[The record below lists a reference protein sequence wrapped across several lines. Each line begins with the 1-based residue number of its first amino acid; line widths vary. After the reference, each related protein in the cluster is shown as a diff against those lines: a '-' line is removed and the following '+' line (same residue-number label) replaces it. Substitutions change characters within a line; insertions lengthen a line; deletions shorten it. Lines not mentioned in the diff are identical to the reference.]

1 METILIKNKKF
12 TIESVKASHPDHI
25 SYICSY
31 CGVRYL
37 VRVYMAGY
45 EEALSEYKTLK
56 HAGIN
61 MAKVSY
67 HDDENKVIAFDY
79 FPEKS
84 VLDILAEKELPEDYF
99 KALFSLY
106 RFSRFSKVA
115 LDWEPQNFMLRGSQ
129 MFYLPLKQ
137 APMNEANRLEKE
149 GLRYWFRGEECLGLL
164 KRKGFD
170 VSSIKP
176 LPANQVNKNMV
187 LMSVAYW

>member
-12 TIESVKASHPDHI
+12 TVESVKASHPDHV

-37 VRVYMAGY
+37 VRVYMSGY
-45 EEALSEYKTLK
+45 ADALSEYKTLK

-61 MAKVSY
+61 MARVSY
-67 HDDENKVIAFDY
+67 HDDGNKVIAFDY

-84 VLDILAEKELPEDYF
+84 VLETLAEKDLPEDYF

-106 RFSRFSKVA
+106 RFARFSKVA
-115 LDWEPQNFMLRGSQ
+115 LDWEPQNFMMRGTQ

-137 APMNEANRLEKE
+137 APLTEENRLEKE
-149 GLRYWFRGEECLGLL
+149 GLRYWFRGEECLTLL
-164 KRKGFD
+164 RKKGFD
-170 VSSIKP
+170 VSLLKP
-176 LPANQVNKNMV
+176 LPSNQVNKDMV